1 MRLTLFVRVS
11 EEKVVLVLRWGR
23 CAGNTTWGRLW
34 LIRVRGRAY
43 VVDAPRFAEAPMM
56 SELGIKMKPIKV
68 HIY

>member
-1 MRLTLFVRVS
+1 MRLTLLVRMS
-11 EEKVVLVLRWGR
+11 EEKVVWFLLWGR
-23 CAGNTTWGRLW
+23 CAGNPNWGCLW
-34 LIRVRGRAY
+34 LVRVRGRAY